1 MFTNKNLRNWCAMTV
16 AGFVMLMP
24 LLSYATSDTTPSTS
38 VDKVVKLRQMQNEQT
53 QLNNIRLNAKA
64 QKQTPAQFQTLERVN
79 LQKRLTTTP
88 AEEAAR
94 PKLEKRIQLH
104 RLQGVTIPTN
114 DMTPLSQREVVYG
127 SGMLSLS
134 DSLIYFNFENGTG
147 GTDSTGMDVMI
158 SGNEGTNFGNEGW
171 SGYPNFDDP
180 SLLYFYD
187 AAGSLDE
194 VSQVAAIDDPE
205 QIWTTISWDWNG
217 GNNGQPLAVG
227 NLWVVYT
234 RTTNCYVVLE
244 VT

>member
-1 MFTNKNLRNWCAMTV
+1 MFTNRNFRTWCAMTV
-16 AGFVMLMP
+16 AGLVMLMP
-24 LLSYATSDTTPSTS
+24 LLSFASSDTTPSTS

-53 QLNNIRLNAKA
+53 QMNNIRLNAKA
-64 QKQTPAQFQTLERVN
+64 QKQAPEQFQILEQIKLEGRVTQSRDN
-79 LQKRLTTTP
+79 KIN
-88 AEEAAR
+88 R
-94 PKLEKRIQLH
+94 PNLEKRIQLH
-104 RLQGVTIPTN
+104 RMQGVNVPTAN
-114 DMTPLSQREVVYG
+114 PMPLSTREVIYG

-147 GTDSTGMDVMI
+147 GSDSTGMDVMI

-180 SLLYFYD
+180 SLLYFYNE
-187 AAGSLDE
+187 AGSLDE

-227 NLWVVYT
+227 N
-234 RTTNCYVVLE
+234 
-244 VT
+244 